1 MRADADPAAVLREGL
16 AQLGIMPAEP
26 AQALLEKYIAEIE
39 RWNPRFG
46 LVKYDGRRELIVKHV
61 LDSLSA
67 WTALREAAS
76 GAGAVLDVGSGAG
89 FPGIPLAIALP
100 DITFTLLERM
110 ARRAAFLETCA
121 ILLGLSRVKVIQS
134 DLAVMTGEFDVVT
147 CRAVAPLARLLEDI
161 GRSAIRWR
169 AIVAYKGK
177 QERAREEIE
186 EVERLMPGRF
196 SLSLRPLRTPF
207 LDEERCLAVLAPI
220 RY

>member
-46 LVKYDGRRELIVKHV
+46 LVKYDGRQELIVKHV

-76 GAGAVLDVGSGAG
+76 EAGAVLDVGSGAG

>member
-1 MRADADPAAVLREGL
+1 
-16 AQLGIMPAEP
+16 
-26 AQALLEKYIAEIE
+26 
-39 RWNPRFG
+39 
-46 LVKYDGRRELIVKHV
+46 VKYDGRQELIVKHV

>member
-46 LVKYDGRRELIVKHV
+46 LVKYDGRQELIVKHV